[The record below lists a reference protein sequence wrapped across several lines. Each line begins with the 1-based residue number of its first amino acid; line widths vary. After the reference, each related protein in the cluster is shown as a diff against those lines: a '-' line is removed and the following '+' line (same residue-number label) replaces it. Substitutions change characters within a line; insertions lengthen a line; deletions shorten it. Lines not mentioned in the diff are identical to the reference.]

1 MSSVCIMQGSTL
13 WSMESESKT
22 LSEVYSQ
29 ALENTK
35 SEEVLSLEDLIVN
48 SDALQYQYCN
58 TDEMEKLVTTRRAIR
73 KAVIDLRD
81 GINEA
86 RKNGQYQNLDSYPK
100 QIATK
105 LTTKTELFTKALQA
119 FCADINQDAIL
130 TRISMVFKQLS
141 LILNNET
148 KNIDNIGEQLN
159 DNYRLD
165 YLFRKILSEE
175 NYKASGDMSSDVL
188 NWLIGYWLESKQS
201 PNEFFKTIIPQE
213 TSEMTS
219 TKNKE
224 VSYVSTNTNDFIIE
238 ECFSK
243 NNSLIKLIEQLEIG
257 TNDGEKISE
266 LNKAISYA
274 INEVKDKHLLET
286 LDVLMSLIIK
296 ASKNITIK
304 IEAPEEGDN
313 TANNGNED
321 EKEQNSNNEE
331 ENDDKNSNGEENK
344 EEIEELEEEQQKE
357 NDNSGEE

>member
-1 MSSVCIMQGSTL
+1 MSSFCIMQGSTL

-35 SEEVLSLEDLIVN
+35 SKEVLSLEDLIVN

-81 GINEA
+81 GIKEA

-219 TKNKE
+219 TKNKKKKKNKKNKK

-331 ENDDKNSNGEENK
+331 ENDDKNSN
-344 EEIEELEEEQQKE
+344 
-357 NDNSGEE
+357 